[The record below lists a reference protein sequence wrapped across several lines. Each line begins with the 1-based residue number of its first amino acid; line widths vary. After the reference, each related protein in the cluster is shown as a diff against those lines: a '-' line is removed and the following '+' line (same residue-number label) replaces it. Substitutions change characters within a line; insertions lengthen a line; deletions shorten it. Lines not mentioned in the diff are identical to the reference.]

1 VRSTMHC
8 TVSRARQRLD
18 PERMMKALL
27 AALVAGLSL
36 ITAPASMAQ
45 PYGAG
50 PIQIVNPWARA
61 TPKGATVAAGYLTL
75 SNNGTSP
82 DRLIGGSVE
91 GGKRLEIHTMEMTQG
106 VMRMRELKG
115 GVEIKP
121 GQTVEL
127 KPGSIHLMFVELTRP
142 LQKGDRIK
150 GTLVFE
156 RAGKVDVDYA
166 VEAIGAQ
173 PTHGQRGH

>member
-1 VRSTMHC
+1 MFT
-8 TVSRARQRLD
+8 
-18 PERMMKALL
+18 
-27 AALVAGLSL
+27 
-36 ITAPASMAQ
+36 
-45 PYGAG
+45 
-50 PIQIVNPWARA
+50 
-61 TPKGATVAAGYLTL
+61 
-75 SNNGTSP
+75 
-82 DRLIGGSVE
+82 
-91 GGKRLEIHTMEMTQG
+91 G